1 MKKLTLYFLLIT
13 TSLIFP
19 QTKYLIYFKDKGIT
33 PGKALYKTDAAYQ
46 SALKLLSARSIE
58 RREKVMG
65 KNIITSEDIPVK
77 SDYITAIENL
87 GIKVDNVLNWFNAI
101 SAYLTDAQFKEIS
114 ALSFVKSID
123 PVRILKFKNSNSLEK
138 IIPHKVSGTISDS
151 LYGPSFQEFNLS
163 DIPEVYAKGITGK
176 GVIIGILDDGF
187 IWRQHESLVNQ
198 NVLAEYNYVFHVTST
213 APQPGDDPSSGDHGT
228 FVFSLIG
235 GYKPG
240 NIIGVAHDAKF
251 ILAKTEDDRSESHIE
266 EDNYAAALEWME
278 GMGVDVTTSSLGYNI
293 FDDTTYSYTY
303 KDMDGKTT
311 ICAKAIALAFQRGVV
326 TVTAAGNEGNNSW
339 HYIVTPGDGINALTI
354 GAVDALNQVTAFS
367 SRGPTYDGR
376 IKPELVALGLNN
388 YGADVASGFS
398 SYSTGSGTSFATPIT
413 AGIAALLLSAYPE
426 LTNVQVRQILM
437 ETADNYSQPNDD
449 RGYGLVSAEK
459 AISFPNLYYDSTQN
473 QYTLNKIFFS
483 NTGIQPSTAL
493 LHYSI
498 DSSTFVNANLK
509 YDDTLRYSYSFQQI
523 PSGDNVQFYFT
534 YKDSL
539 GNQVQ
544 EPASQYFAF
553 NSGAEAI
560 SLVNSTPNDT
570 TNDTSSVTP
579 QKVLGISYPNPF
591 NPASQKMKIQFYSTS
606 NQNAHLIIING
617 LGQVVKTLFNGM
629 SQTGLN
635 TVSWDGK
642 SATGITCSSGVYF
655 YILTL
660 GGQNY
665 SNKLLLLK

>member
-33 PGKALYKTDAAYQ
+33 PGKALYKTEAVYQ

-65 KNIITSEDIPVK
+65 KNIITYEDIPVK
-77 SDYITAIENL
+77 PDYVSAIENL
-87 GIKVDNVLNWFNAI
+87 GVKVENELNWFNAI
-101 SAYLTDAQFKEIS
+101 SAYLTDAQLKEIS
-114 ALSFVKSID
+114 ALSFVKNID
-123 PVRILKFKNSNSLEK
+123 PVRILSFKNTNSLEK
-138 IIPHKVSGTISDS
+138 IIPQKISGTNSNP
-151 LYGPSFQEFNLS
+151 LYGPSFQEFNMS
-163 DIPEVYAKGITGK
+163 DIPEVHAKGITGK

-187 IWRQHESLVNQ
+187 IWHQHESLVNQ
-198 NVLAEYNYVFHVTST
+198 DVQAEYNYVFHVTST

-240 NIIGVAHDAKF
+240 NIIGVAHDATF

-326 TVTAAGNEGNNSW
+326 TVTAAGNEGDNSW
-339 HYIVTPGDGINALTI
+339 HYIITPGDGINALTI

-376 IKPELVALGLNN
+376 IKPELVALGANN
-388 YGADVASGFS
+388 YGADVASGYS
-398 SYSTGSGTSFATPIT
+398 SYGTGSGTSFATPIT
-413 AGIAALLLSAYPE
+413 AGVAALLLSAYPK

-459 AISFPNLYYDSTQN
+459 AINFPNLYYDSTQN
-473 QYTLNKIFFS
+473 QYTLNKMFFS
-483 NTGIQPSTAL
+483 NTGIQPTTAL

-498 DSSTFVNANLK
+498 EASNFVDVNLK
-509 YDDTLRYSYSFQQI
+509 YDDTLKYSFLFPQI
-523 PSGDNVQFYFT
+523 PSGDKVRFYFT
-534 YKDSL
+534 YKDSI
-539 GNQVQ
+539 GNQIQ
-544 EPASQYFAF
+544 EPTSGDYSF
-553 NSGAEAI
+553 NSGDEVI
-560 SLVNSTPNDT
+560 
-570 TNDTSSVTP
+570 SSVGDTVIPPPITIPP
-579 QKVLGISYPNPF
+579 QNVLGISYPNPF
-591 NPASQKMKIQFYSTS
+591 NPSSQKMEIQFYSPTI
-606 NQNAHLIIING
+606 QNARLIIIDG
-617 LGQVVKTLFNGM
+617 LGQIVKTLFNGM
-629 SQTGLN
+629 TQTGLT
-635 TVSWDGK
+635 TVSWNGK
-642 SATGITCSSGVYF
+642 SANGITCSSGVYF